1 VRERSKGVFG
11 AFTELTTAF
20 TVGKGKRE
28 RKNIKSYDVLTM
40 CQ

>member
-1 VRERSKGVFG
+1 MFG

-20 TVGKGKRE
+20 TAGKRKGRE
-28 RKNIKSYDVLTM
+28 REEGCGMKSYDVPTM